1 MLKELLEKYN
11 QLNIDAID
19 AVEKDDVDKLS
30 VLLNE
35 KDFLIK
41 KIDDIN
47 YTSDEFRKY
56 AQEIDVVNIEK
67 QLERVIREK
76 KEEIKNK
83 IKSTA
88 INKNAVGAYNNVS
101 FNSTG
106 IFNKKI

>member
-11 QLNIDAID
+11 QLNIEAID

-47 YTSDEFRKY
+47 YTSETQAMAGNDCLC
-56 AQEIDVVNIEK
+56 NL
-67 QLERVIREK
+67 LEL
-76 KEEIKNK
+76 
-83 IKSTA
+83 
-88 INKNAVGAYNNVS
+88 
-101 FNSTG
+101 
-106 IFNKKI
+106 

>member
-11 QLNIDAID
+11 QLNIEAID

-47 YTSDEFRKY
+47 YTSDEFR
-56 AQEIDVVNIEK
+56 N
-67 QLERVIREK
+67 
-76 KEEIKNK
+76 
-83 IKSTA
+83 
-88 INKNAVGAYNNVS
+88 
-101 FNSTG
+101 
-106 IFNKKI
+106 